1 MRTLSFVV
9 VTIFGSGIAEI
20 EPSCY
25 RAASCNIKIFRANG
39 FSNMLTSQRKKA
51 ILDALARDGQVL
63 AKQLSETFEVSE
75 DTVRRDLRELAA
87 EGLLQRV
94 HGGALPA
101 SSAVAPF
108 AERREIES
116 SAKRAIAGAAA
127 AMIGNG
133 QVVIIDGGTTSA
145 ELIRQLPRDL
155 RATVV
160 THSPSV
166 AVGLIDHPMIEVLVI
181 GGRLF
186 KHSIV
191 TVGAAA
197 IEAMSHIQA
206 DIYFMGVTGVHPTA
220 GLSTGDYEEAYVKR
234 ALAARAAETVV
245 LASSDK
251 INAASQFVIG
261 GLALAQTI
269 IVEKATDPALTKP
282 LEKSGVTIVR
292 A

>member
-1 MRTLSFVV
+1 
-9 VTIFGSGIAEI
+9 
-20 EPSCY
+20 
-25 RAASCNIKIFRANG
+25 
-39 FSNMLTSQRKKA
+39 MLTSQRKKA
-51 ILDALARDGQVL
+51 ILKTLARDGQVL
-63 AKQLSETFEVSE
+63 AKQLSETFGVSE
-75 DTVRRDLRELAA
+75 DTVRRDLRELAG

-101 SSAVAPF
+101 STAVAPF
-108 AERREIES
+108 AERSGLES
-116 SAKRAIAGAAA
+116 SAKRAIATAAA
-127 AMIGNG
+127 AMIGTG

-145 ELIRQLPRDL
+145 ELIRQLPHDL
-155 RATVV
+155 SATVV

-166 AVGLIDHPMIEVLVI
+166 AVGLVDHPLIEVIVI
-181 GGRLF
+181 GGRLY

-197 IEAMSHIQA
+197 VEAMSHIQA

-220 GLSTGDYEEAYVKR
+220 GLSTGNFEEAFVKR

-251 INAASQFVIG
+251 INAASQYVIG
-261 GLALAQTI
+261 DITLARTI
-269 IVEKATDPALTKP
+269 IVEQATELALTKP
-282 LEKSGVTIVR
+282 LEDAGITIVR

>member
-1 MRTLSFVV
+1 
-9 VTIFGSGIAEI
+9 
-20 EPSCY
+20 
-25 RAASCNIKIFRANG
+25 
-39 FSNMLTSQRKKA
+39 MLTSQRKKA
-51 ILDALARDGQVL
+51 ILKTLARDGQVL
-63 AKQLSETFEVSE
+63 ARQLSETFGVSE
-75 DTVRRDLRELAA
+75 DTVRRDLRELAG

-101 SSAVAPF
+101 STAVAPF
-108 AERREIES
+108 AERRGLES
-116 SAKRAIAGAAA
+116 TAKRAIATAAA
-127 AMIGNG
+127 AMIETG

-145 ELIRQLPRDL
+145 ELIRQIPHDL
-155 RATVV
+155 SATVV

-166 AVGLIDHPMIEVLVI
+166 AVGLVDHPLIEVIVI

-197 IEAMSHIQA
+197 VEAMSHIQA

-220 GLSTGDYEEAYVKR
+220 GLSTGNFEEAFVKR
-234 ALAARAAETVV
+234 ALVARAAETVV

-251 INAASQFVIG
+251 INAASQYVIG
-261 GLALAQTI
+261 GITLAQTI
-269 IVEKATDPALTKP
+269 IVERETEPALTKP
-282 LEKSGVTIVR
+282 LEDAGITIVR

>member
-1 MRTLSFVV
+1 
-9 VTIFGSGIAEI
+9 
-20 EPSCY
+20 
-25 RAASCNIKIFRANG
+25 
-39 FSNMLTSQRKKA
+39 MLTSQRKKA
-51 ILDALARDGQVL
+51 ILDTLARDGQVL
-63 AKQLSETFEVSE
+63 AKQLSETFGVSE
-75 DTVRRDLRELAA
+75 DTVRRDLRELAG

-101 SSAVAPF
+101 STAVAPF
-108 AERREIES
+108 AERRGLES
-116 SAKRAIAGAAA
+116 SAKRAIAAAAA
-127 AMIGNG
+127 AMIETG
-133 QVVIIDGGTTSA
+133 QVVIVDGGTTSA
-145 ELIRQLPRDL
+145 ELIRQIPRDL
-155 RATVV
+155 SATVV

-166 AVGLIDHPMIEVLVI
+166 AVGLVDHPLIEVIVI

-197 IEAMSHIQA
+197 VEAMSHIQA

-220 GLSTGDYEEAYVKR
+220 GLSTGNFEEAFVKR

-251 INAASQFVIG
+251 INAASQYVIG
-261 GLALAQTI
+261 EVTLAQTI
-269 IVEKATDPALTKP
+269 IVERATELALTKP
-282 LEKSGVTIVR
+282 LEDAGMTIVR